1 MKKWRCT
8 VCGYIHV
15 GDQPP
20 EKCPMC
26 GSPKEKFELLT
37 AKKEAEDKRTGE
49 EEEAVFN
56 FDADVLV
63 VGTGA
68 AAFSAAITARK
79 KGAEV
84 LMLEKGAS
92 AGGTTIRSGGGFW
105 TPNNRFQREQG
116 LEDRK
121 EDALRYMARYSF
133 PHLYNPKAERLG
145 LPKND
150 YELMEA
156 FYDNSSRAVEFLEGC
171 GALKTIQEI
180 NWTGKPQVDYMD
192 HLPENKGIRGRVL
205 YSKNQEGKLSYG
217 FELVRQLE
225 EWAKANGIRM
235 LLNHEVTRIV
245 LNGKGEVIGLEA
257 TAEGKEVRRFRA
269 RKAVIFG
276 SGGYSHNPELMLHF
290 QRGPHYG
297 GCSAPTNTGDFIRLA
312 GEIGAKLGNMA
323 GAFRAES
330 IIENVMEYP
339 DGSNN
344 VFYIPGDSVIEVNK
358 YGKRIMDEKRNYTDR
373 TMLHFVWDPQKAEW
387 TNMLVF
393 MIFDQRTA
401 SLWQGFPPY
410 PAQGQGEEPA
420 YIIKGANWEEL
431 EKGIVKHL
439 EALSEHTGGFSL
451 DKHFLE
457 NLKETVVKFNAYA
470 EKGKDEEFMRG
481 EFAYDREWTTFP
493 PTVPQAEW
501 PPAGSKNYTM
511 HPISGDGPYYAV
523 ILAAGTLDTNGGPV
537 INSRAQ
543 VVDVDGEPI
552 PGLYGAGNCIAS
564 PTANAYWG
572 AGSTIGPAITFGH
585 VAGWNSVSEPEKE
598 MG

>member
-8 VCGYIHV
+8 VCGYVHV

-26 GSPKEKFELLT
+26 GSPKEKFELLEE
-37 AKKEAEDKRTGE
+37 KSGSE
-49 EEEAVFN
+49 EEKAGGSEAVFN
-56 FDADVLV
+56 FEADVLV

-68 AAFSAAITARK
+68 AALSAAITARK

-84 LMLEKGAS
+84 LMIEKGPS
-92 AGGTTIRSGGGFW
+92 LGGTTIRSGGGFW

-116 LEDRK
+116 VDDRK
-121 EDALRYMARYSF
+121 EDAIKYMARYSF
-133 PHLYNPKAERLG
+133 PNLYNPKADRLG
-145 LPKND
+145 LPENE
-150 YELMEA
+150 YALIEA
-156 FYDNSSRAVEFLEGC
+156 FYDHASRAVEFLEGC
-171 GALKTIQEI
+171 GAVKTIQEI

-192 HLPENKGIRGRVL
+192 HLPENKGVRGRVL
-205 YSKNQEGKLSYG
+205 YSKDPEGKMSYG

-225 EWAKANGIRM
+225 EWTKANGIRII
-235 LLNHEVTRIV
+235 LNHEVTRII
-245 LNGKGEVIGLEA
+245 LNEKKEVTGLEA
-257 TAEGKEVRRFRA
+257 KADGKEMKRFRA

-297 GCSAPTNTGDFIRLA
+297 GCSAPTNTGDFIRMA

-330 IIENVMEYP
+330 ILENVMAYP

-373 TMLHFVWDPQKAEW
+373 TMTHFIWDPQRAEW

-410 PAQGQGEEPA
+410 PAQGQGGEPP
-420 YIIKGANWEEL
+420 YIIKGGTWEEL
-431 EKGIVKHL
+431 EKGISKHL

-451 DKHFLE
+451 DKDFLR
-457 NLKETVVKFNAYA
+457 NLKETVERYNGFAVN
-470 EKGKDEEFMRG
+470 GKDEDFMRG

-493 PTVPQAEW
+493 PTVPQSEW

-511 HPISGDGPYYAV
+511 HPLSGEGPYYAV

-543 VVDVDGEPI
+543 VLDVNGKPI

-585 VAGWNSVSEPEKE
+585 IAGWNSVSEPEKDQE
-598 MG
+598 